1 MLQSISSVI
10 ATWMTASRS
19 VKVCFFSRKQRNRSP
34 KVSVLYGVDNGIRCR
49 RISCGKYVIR
59 SGRDT
64 TRSATAHRTLAFKWF
79 ESHSH
84 KIKRKDTGWYP
95 FFLWQMYHKMIQCTA
110 TRLDAPSYF
119 RQSRKY
125 LPDFLSCN
133 LFVAVHKV
141 KLSADQHIFYG
152 KCG

>member
-1 MLQSISSVI
+1 MDDGTCYIMVLIPSSRNQAMLHRSIAFSHSSPI
-10 ATWMTASRS
+10 TNKKYRI
-19 VKVCFFSRKQRNRSP
+19 P
-34 KVSVLYGVDNGIRCR
+34 NGIL
-49 RISCGKYVIR
+49 Y
-59 SGRDT
+59 
-64 TRSATAHRTLAFKWF
+64 
-79 ESHSH
+79 
-84 KIKRKDTGWYP
+84 
-95 FFLWQMYHKMIQCTA
+95 FLWQMYHKLIQCTA

>member
-95 FFLWQMYHKMIQCTA
+95 FFLWQNYYKLIQCTA
-110 TRLDAPSYF
+110 SERKAPDGF
-119 RQSRKY
+119 TQTHRDCKDICRR
-125 LPDFLSCN
+125 FLQVLKN
-133 LFVAVHKV
+133 L
-141 KLSADQHIFYG
+141 
-152 KCG
+152 

>member
-64 TRSATAHRTLAFKWF
+64 TRSATAHRTLAVKWF
-79 ESHSH
+79 ESH
-84 KIKRKDTGWYP
+84 IRNRKRRDIHLDVS
-95 FFLWQMYHKMIQCTA
+95 FFWQRYHKLIQCIA
-110 TRLDAPSYF
+110 LQRNIPANFESISSEKD
-119 RQSRKY
+119 RQEKTILSNILRK
-125 LPDFLSCN
+125 
-133 LFVAVHKV
+133 
-141 KLSADQHIFYG
+141 
-152 KCG
+152 